1 MSQILITRGNA
12 TLNHSQ
18 ILQSMFKLRN
28 EVFHKRLGWD
38 VNCHADMEMDEYD
51 DLDPVYIVAQ
61 DKELSVNG
69 CCRLLPTTG
78 PYMLKDIFPQLLRG
92 EESPSDPT
100 VWELSRFALQPNAN
114 NDVRQTHLSAVTFRM
129 MQKMLDYA
137 MTRGV
142 QSYVF
147 ATSVAMERIFR
158 IIGIPIRRF
167 GDKRATQVGKVLSV
181 ACRVDINEETQRAVY
196 GNFRYPQ
203 IEREAA

>member
-1 MSQILITRGNA
+1 
-12 TLNHSQ
+12 
-18 ILQSMFKLRN
+18 MFKLRN

-38 VNCHADMEMDEYD
+38 VKSRADMEMDEYD
-51 DLDPVYIVAQ
+51 DLDPIYIVAQ
-61 DKELSVNG
+61 DTGLSVNG

-92 EESPSDPT
+92 EEIPNDPA
-100 VWELSRFALQPNAN
+100 VWELSRFALRPNAH
-114 NDVRQTHLSAVTFRM
+114 NDVRQANLSAVTFRM
-129 MQKMLDYA
+129 LQKGVDYA
-137 MTRGV
+137 MTRGI
-142 QSYVF
+142 QSYIF

-158 IIGIPIRRF
+158 MIGIPIRRF

-181 ACRVDINEETQRAVY
+181 ACWVDINEETHRAVY